1 LEAEFTQIETHPEL
15 RRLAAMLICL
25 NCSWD
30 LMRFGVSLQQ
40 PLWSLTPAAPTLP
53 QYRFTLVVEMPK
65 WAAASLMLA
74 PCSRL
79 HDATSAAFA
88 AAAAQGLFY
97 LCASVL

>member
-1 LEAEFTQIETHPEL
+1 METRPEL
-15 RRLAAMLICL
+15 RRLAALLICL
-25 NCSWD
+25 NCSWE
-30 LMRFGVSLQQ
+30 LMRFGASLQQ

-53 QYRFTLVVEMPK
+53 QYRFTLIVEMPK

-79 HDATSAAFA
+79 HYATSAAFPLV
-88 AAAAQGLFY
+88 AQGLFY